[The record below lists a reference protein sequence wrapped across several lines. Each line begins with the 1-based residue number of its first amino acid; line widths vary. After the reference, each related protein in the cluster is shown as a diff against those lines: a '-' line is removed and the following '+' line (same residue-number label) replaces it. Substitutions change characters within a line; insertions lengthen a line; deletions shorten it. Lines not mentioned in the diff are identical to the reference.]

1 LRVRWFGQL
10 KDQPELVIEHKVIHE
25 NGTSEEKRFPIKEK
39 YIQSFISGEYK
50 MEKSVDKMQKQGQSE
65 VKIEEF
71 KTTIAN
77 IQRFIRENHLQ
88 PVLRANYTRTAFQR
102 PLDDRIRISIDTS
115 LAFIREDCI
124 DPDRPCRSPENWHR
138 LDIDDTSM
146 VYPFPNI
153 NQGEISRF
161 PYAVLEIKVKEEG
174 VKSHLGWVDDL
185 MASHLVHEAPRFS
198 KFVHGVASLFEDNVN
213 NLPFWLGELEKDIRK
228 DPQAAFEEEETRKAK
243 KAENEL
249 VVGSFLGTPRAS
261 SSYRAAVSSPM
272 GKSYMQERLAAEE
285 AAGRRSNLAGRSKPG
300 DARDDDVGGESGNQG
315 GYGTMS
321 SVFPSLSLSRYA
333 QARRERNVQLPPGVT
348 KPTQLIKD
356 SGPLQVEP
364 KVWLANERTFLKWGH
379 ICVLMGTLS
388 VALANAAY
396 KSNNTIAKAFS
407 FIYLAVAVFAG
418 GWGIYMHR
426 VRRTMIKER
435 SGKDFDNW
443 IGPVI
448 ISIAL
453 IALLIINF
461 VLKVSSISNGLCLE
475 WD

>member
-1 LRVRWFGQL
+1 
-10 KDQPELVIEHKVIHE
+10 
-25 NGTSEEKRFPIKEK
+25 
-39 YIQSFISGEYK
+39 
-50 MEKSVDKMQKQGQSE
+50 
-65 VKIEEF
+65 
-71 KTTIAN
+71 
-77 IQRFIRENHLQ
+77 
-88 PVLRANYTRTAFQR
+88 
-102 PLDDRIRISIDTS
+102 
-115 LAFIREDCI
+115 
-124 DPDRPCRSPENWHR
+124 
-138 LDIDDTSM
+138 
-146 VYPFPNI
+146 
-153 NQGEISRF
+153 
-161 PYAVLEIKVKEEG
+161 
-174 VKSHLGWVDDL
+174 
-185 MASHLVHEAPRFS
+185 
-198 KFVHGVASLFEDNVN
+198 VN

-249 VVGSFLGTPRAS
+249 VVGSLLGTPRAS

-285 AAGRRSNLAGRSKPG
+285 AAGRRSNLAGQSKPG
-300 DARDDDVGGESGNQG
+300 DTRDDDVGGESSNQG

-321 SVFPSLSLSRYA
+321 SVFPSFSLSRYA
-333 QARRERNVQLPPGVT
+333 QARRGRNVQLPPGVT

-364 KVWLANERTFLKWGH
+364 KVWLANERTFLRWGH

-443 IGPVI
+443 VGPVI

-453 IALLIINF
+453 IALLILNF
-461 VLKVSSISNGLCLE
+461 VLKVSSISNCLCME